1 MADIK
6 KALARME
13 TIIANWFIDD
23 FMMLGAWTLMEKIP
37 DPKMSTMG
45 IDTRTSPASFR
56 YNPNFINA
64 LDNETLEM
72 VMGAQG
78 LKLLLR
84 HPTTRM
90 KNPRDISALSS
101 SITVDQLVVR
111 DQSLGDLKDVIP
123 MPTEFNLPENQSH
136 EIYFRMMNEKLDETR
151 SKLDK
156 KFGKSKT
163 QEEKEELEKEQK
175 EKQKQKQNGKGEE
188 SPDGTPEKGEK
199 GDCDESCEGSCDC
212 GEGDGESGE
221 GEPQDGNG
229 GGSGEGEQEF
239 KEFKNQKDAMK
250 EHMDPRGDESK
261 HWGENDMLDAE
272 VENMVNEYKGSSQ
285 KWGSVSGNAF
295 AQIVAANTPKINW
308 KEVIRRFNTSVTT
321 SKQVSTRMKY
331 NRRFGLDAP
340 GRKRIYTTKILF
352 ALDVSGSMS
361 DQDIAEGFAVVN
373 SVCRHAE
380 VHWMTF
386 DTEIHDLATKM
397 KKAQT
402 MFKVNGR
409 GGTDPGPVL
418 KYADEH
424 KYDGVVVYSDMD
436 FYSAQKRPARAKV
449 LWLAT
454 DKCAKNPTDFGFF
467 ASLDRN
473 SR

>member
-1 MADIK
+1 MAADKK

-23 FMMLGAWTLMEKIP
+23 FMMLGAWTLMDKIA

-45 IDTRTSPASFR
+45 IDTRMSPAAFR

-101 SITVDQLVVR
+101 SVTVDQLVVR

-123 MPTEFNLPENQSH
+123 MPNEFDLPENQSH
-136 EIYFRMMNEKLDETR
+136 EIYFRMLNEKLDETR
-151 SKLDK
+151 SKMDK
-156 KFGKSKT
+156 KFGKSKS
-163 QEEKEELEKEQK
+163 QEEKDELEKEQQ
-175 EKQKQKQNGKGEE
+175 EKQKQKGKGKQD
-188 SPDGTPEKGEK
+188 PNGEP
-199 GDCDESCEGSCDC
+199 SEGQ
-212 GEGDGESGE
+212 GEGEDGE
-221 GEPQDGNG
+221 GEPTEGEGQGSG
-229 GGSGEGEQEF
+229 GGEGEGSEDF

-321 SKQVSTRMKY
+321 SQQIATRMKY

-340 GRKRIYTTKILF
+340 GRKRVYTTKILF

-373 SVCRHAE
+373 AVCRHAE

-409 GGTDPGPVL
+409 GGTDPAPVL
-418 KYADEH
+418 AYADEH
-424 KYDGVVVYSDMD
+424 KYDGVVIYSDLD
-436 FYSAQKRPARAKV
+436 FYGAQKRPKRAKV
-449 LWLAT
+449 LWLGT
-454 DKCAKNPTDFGFF
+454 DKCAKNPTDFGFY
-467 ASLDRN
+467 ACLERN
-473 SR
+473 TR